1 MTVLVPLFLA
11 ASALASDP
19 QIALEPAVVRLEHVG
34 GADLWTVRASECSPA
49 LLVQRLSELAELQ
62 IDSTPALQRAP
73 LISVSLTRRPLDL
86 VLEYALGSAGLR
98 AELDTQ
104 TIVVRQDRR
113 AGGTLDE
120 RLGRASAAWARAAG
134 RFPDHP
140 TAAGARLAMGELE
153 ELFGR
158 DESAR
163 SRYLEVLTRAPGS
176 EATPEA
182 YLRAGRIAAQ
192 RGDWSEASEHFRT
205 LANLE
210 GAEEYVSVARL
221 ELARATLRLGDASSA
236 LHILDALDEVRPAWD
251 ALEASARRLVRIEAL
266 LESGACQE
274 ALLEIDA
281 GSQRSDPVATR
292 EIARLRARALECAGF
307 AQEASRAWLVVAR
320 DRSGP
325 ERLSAYRTAA
335 RLCADGEDPMGV
347 LFVAHEARTAG
358 FGGAVAAYE
367 TAARK
372 ALGLVPPP
380 QDRVPGVENR
390 LSTAELWLAHDL
402 VERAAVEFEALYR
415 DRALLALD
423 VQQTARVVL
432 GHARALR
439 ASGDL
444 TGAIEVVRAERAATT
459 TTEYRR
465 ALDTGM
471 ATFFEEAGLFER
483 AADAYTGSY

>member
-1 MTVLVPLFLA
+1 MVLPALFLA
-11 ASALASDP
+11 ASALAP
-19 QIALEPAVVRLEHVG
+19 ARQIALEPAVVRLEHLG

-73 LISVSLTRRPLDL
+73 RISVSLTRRPLDV

-98 AELDTQ
+98 AELDQ
-104 TIVVRQDRR
+104 ETIVVRQDRR
-113 AGGTLDE
+113 EGGTLDE

-140 TAAGARLAMGELE
+140 TAAGARLALGELE

-163 SRYLEVLTRAPGS
+163 SRYLEVLTKAPGS
-176 EATPEA
+176 GATPEA

-205 LANLE
+205 LANLG
-210 GAEEYVSVARL
+210 GAEEYVSIARL
-221 ELARATLRLGDASSA
+221 ELARATLRLGDPSSA
-236 LHILDALDEVRPAWD
+236 LHILEALEEVRPAWD
-251 ALEASARRLVRIEAL
+251 TLEASARALVRIEAL
-266 LESGACQE
+266 LESGAFQD
-274 ALLEIDA
+274 ALLEIDS
-281 GSQRSDPVATR
+281 GQHRFDPIATR
-292 EIARLRARALECAGF
+292 EIARLRARALEGAGF
-307 AQEASRAWLVVAR
+307 TQEASRAWLVVAR
-320 DRSGP
+320 DHDGP

-335 RLCADGEDPMGV
+335 RLCADSQDPMGV
-347 LFVAHEARTAG
+347 LFVAREARTAG

-367 TAARK
+367 TAAREV
-372 ALGLVPPP
+372 LGIVPPP
-380 QDRVPGVENR
+380 ADRVPGIEDR

-402 VERAAVEFEALYR
+402 VERAAVEFEALHR
-415 DRALLALD
+415 DRALLGLD
-423 VQQTARVVL
+423 DGQTARVVL

-439 ASGDL
+439 AAGNL
-444 TGAIEVVRAERAATT
+444 AGAVEVVRAERAAAT